1 MPTHN
6 KSGYEIRLEVLQMA
20 MSLASERY
28 HQRCEQQR
36 YIAEKTNASAYELP
50 VDNRVTEAL
59 KLADELYGFVE
70 AK

>member
-1 MPTHN
+1 MPTHT

-28 HQRCEQQR
+28 HNQWEQLR
-36 YIAEKTNASAYELP
+36 YVAEKTNASAYELP
-50 VDNRVTEAL
+50 ADNRVAEAL